1 MSDTSPKKRVLLV
14 EDEVLIAALA
24 VDALDEIGYAVS
36 EAATAKAALDF
47 ARSDIANFDFAIVD
61 LGLPDLPGHE
71 LVLQLREMRP
81 GFPVIVATGY
91 GVNEMK
97 GKLQDQ
103 QAMAYL
109 SKPYDY
115 NALVAAIKSLGQVVP

>member
-1 MSDTSPKKRVLLV
+1 MTDSSPKKRVLLV

-24 VDALDEIGYAVS
+24 VDALEEIGYTVA
-36 EAATAKAALDF
+36 EATTAKAALDF
-47 ARSDIANFDFAIVD
+47 ARADLANFDFAIVD

-71 LVLQLREMRP
+71 LVIQLREMRP
-81 GFPVIVATGY
+81 AFPVIVATGY

-103 QAMAYL
+103 QSMAYL

-115 NALVAAIKSLGQVVP
+115 NALLAAIKSLGQPVP